1 MDDALYRFLH
11 AKKHADDDLVS
22 AGLVRVT
29 SLGMKDVF
37 SHRIMIPI
45 HDEFGEPVGFTARRV
60 AEDEEAKYINTTETD
75 IYKKG
80 NLIFNYHSCL
90 LYTSL

>member
-1 MDDALYRFLH
+1 MRRNITEEELSSALKSATIPMDDALYRFLH

-45 HDEFGEPVGFTARRV
+45 HDEFGEPVGFYSPAGCG
-60 AEDEEAKYINTTETD
+60 K
-75 IYKKG
+75 
-80 NLIFNYHSCL
+80 
-90 LYTSL
+90 

>member
-1 MDDALYRFLH
+1 
-11 AKKHADDDLVS
+11 S

-29 SLGMKDVF
+29 SIGMKDVF

-60 AEDEEAKYINTTETD
+60 AENEEARDFSSDSILAIKYPTIP
-75 IYKKG
+75 IA
-80 NLIFNYHSCL
+80 
-90 LYTSL
+90 